1 MPYRINHIHLKSPD
15 PLKTAQWYVNAF
27 GFKINS
33 DEVRVFG
40 DRFIRC
46 SSAEGGINVNISGA
60 RAGETLGPGDA
71 SAHHGLEHFGF
82 DSTDIEGD
90 IKRLEG
96 LGASGWRGRSTWRTA
111 GASPSCA
118 APTIPGSSWCRLRAR
133 ARTPARE
140 RRRRRPRAQA
150 ARPFTAQ
157 ARAISARPPSGR
169 NGRAARIRSRRAA
182 RRSSASDTQ

>member
-15 PLKTAQWYVNAF
+15 PLKTAQWYVDAF

-46 SSAEGGINVNISGA
+46 RSAEGGINVNISGA

-71 SAHHGLEHFGF
+71 SAHHGLEHFGL
-82 DSTDIEGD
+82 DSTDIEAD

-96 LGASGWRGRSTWRTA
+96 LGAQRLEGPIDMPNGGRIAFLRGPDDTRLELVQAPRKGKHPCGASVSTA
-111 GASPSCA
+111 GAGAARGLRPRGPSP
-118 APTIPGSSWCRLRAR
+118 PRRAR
-133 ARTPARE
+133 
-140 RRRRRPRAQA
+140 
-150 ARPFTAQ
+150 
-157 ARAISARPPSGR
+157 SARRCRRVGWEGPRGSALAGR
-169 NGRAARIRSRRAA
+169 PGAPR
-182 RRSSASDTQ
+182 

>member
-71 SAHHGLEHFGF
+71 SAHHGLEHFGL

-96 LGASGWRGRSTWRTA
+96 LGAQRLEGPINMANGGRIAFLRGPDDTRLELVQ
-111 GASPSCA
+111 
-118 APTIPGSSWCRLRAR
+118 APRKGKD
-133 ARTPARE
+133 PARE